1 MEHLEQAVALEEHL
15 SSSVL
20 LLMARVGLQP
30 KQALANGVKVETQD
44 KVSLKLFLLL
54 LLTDVFL
61 EKLKRI
67 VHAWSSQDY

>member
-30 KQALANGVKVETQD
+30 KQALAHGVKVETQD

-54 LLTDVFL
+54 LLTDVIL
-61 EKLKRI
+61 EKLKSI